1 MDRLLAR
8 LERNLGRFAI
18 ERLPTFIV
26 GGMALV
32 FVLAQAKPELID
44 HLTLDPARALK
55 EPWRFVTYLFIPTS
69 TNLIWVLFSLY
80 WTWLVGQN
88 LENEW
93 GAFKLNLYYFLGA
106 LGTTAAAW
114 ITKEPQGN
122 FWLNTSLFFAFATV
136 FPNYE
141 IYIFFVIPIR
151 VKWLGLLTLAFVGF
165 QFVVGDLGVKTAIAV
180 ALGNYLLFFGGHL
193 VRLARGQQVQMRQ
206 AARRTALRRDDP
218 GSQRERERVRDAE
231 PDDARATKVAGRTC
245 AMCGARQD
253 DGADIRV
260 CTCEKCGAP
269 RELCLEHA
277 RNH

>member
-1 MDRLLAR
+1 M
-8 LERNLGRFAI
+8 
-18 ERLPTFIV
+18 FIV

-44 HLTLDPARALK
+44 HLTLDPARALH
-55 EPWRFVTYLFIPTS
+55 EPWRFVTYLFLPTS
-69 TNLIWVLFSLY
+69 YNLIWVIFSLY

-93 GAFKLNLYYFLGA
+93 GAFKLNVYYLLGA

-114 ITKEPQGN
+114 ITHEAQGN
-122 FWLNTSLFFAFATV
+122 FWLNTSLFFAFATI

-141 IYIFFVIPIR
+141 IFIFFIIPIR
-151 VKWLGLLTLAFVGF
+151 VKWLGLLTAGLVGFYVFVGD
-165 QFVVGDLGVKTAIAV
+165 VGVKAAIAV
-180 ALGNYLLFFGGHL
+180 ALVNYLLFFGGHL
-193 VRLARGQQVQMRQ
+193 VRLARGQRLQVRQ
-206 AARRTALRRDDP
+206 AVRRAQFRRSSAPPPRSGEDDRDDDD
-218 GSQRERERVRDAE
+218 ERRAPKRDVLSLRPQA
-231 PDDARATKVAGRTC
+231 AGGRLC
-245 AMCGARQD
+245 AICGARQD

-260 CTCEKCGAP
+260 CTCEKCGGP